1 MKRTLLF
8 LLAVVAFAVSGLA
21 QAGTW
26 QIDPAHSA
34 AQFTVR
40 HMLISNVKG
49 AFTKVSGTVQY
60 DPAHVGKTSVEAVI
74 DAASVD
80 TRVEARDKDLRSANF
95 FDVEKY
101 PTLTFKSKRAEMK
114 GGKLNLIGDLT
125 IHGVTREVVLV
136 VDDITPPVKDI
147 AGRVHVGASASTKI
161 NRKDFG
167 LTWNRLIE
175 GGGAVVSDEV
185 AITIDTELITAAP
198 TKAAK

>member
-8 LLAVVAFAVSGLA
+8 VLIVLAFAVSGFA

-26 QIDPAHSA
+26 QIDPAHTA

-40 HMLISNVKG
+40 HMMISNVKG
-49 AFTKVSGTVQY
+49 AFTKVSGTMQY
-60 DPAHVGKTSVEAVI
+60 DPANIGKTSVEAVI

-80 TRVEARDKDLRSANF
+80 TRVEARDKDLRSTNF

-125 IHGVTREVVLV
+125 IHGVTKEVVLEV
-136 VDDITPPVKDI
+136 NDITPPVKDQ
-147 AGRVHVGASASTKI
+147 GGHLHVGATASTKI
-161 NRKDFG
+161 SRKEFG
-167 LTWNRLIE
+167 LTWNHLVE
-175 GGGAVVSDEV
+175 GGGVVVSDEV
-185 AITIDTELITAAP
+185 AITIDTELIKAAP
-198 TKAAK
+198 TTAAK